1 MPEHS
6 TRRPADWY
14 SSSTEQANWYKDPSH
29 VVIPQPAEAGCSTHQ
44 PPPRSAGFE
53 GQKAKRRRRTK
64 IISLSACA
72 LLVCV
77 ALGVALWQITVQL
90 KNLSSQTADGGS
102 SAVIVIPNGDSGTD
116 SGESDGGSVYDD
128 YQEYFEA
135 YYSTSSEITIPAAE
149 TGTGV
154 TLTLAEAQ
162 GEELS
167 LQDIYD
173 LVSPAVVGI
182 TAYIEGYEYSYGTG
196 VVFTADGYIITNTH
210 VLEGCDAATVKFSD
224 GTEYEALLVG
234 SDESSDIAVLYID
247 GENLPYAEFGDSDAL
262 RVGDQAIAIGNPL
275 GETYSGTMTNGIISA
290 INRNITYNGHTMTLL
305 QTNAALNEGNSGG
318 PLINAY
324 GQVVGITNMKI
335 MSTYYSTVEGIGFA
349 IPSSVVKEVADQLI
363 EYGVVLG
370 EPTIGIVAGSVSA
383 EAMELYNLPEGIY
396 VSEVSE
402 GSDALEKGLQAGDVI
417 TAVNGEAVTSVA
429 DVNLIKEGY
438 EVGDTIILTVYR
450 DGETFDLEIELVDK
464 SQIE

>member
-1 MPEHS
+1 M
-6 TRRPADWY
+6 
-14 SSSTEQANWYKDPSH
+14 
-29 VVIPQPAEAGCSTHQ
+29 
-44 PPPRSAGFE
+44 
-53 GQKAKRRRRTK
+53 
-64 IISLSACA
+64 
-72 LLVCV
+72 
-77 ALGVALWQITVQL
+77 
-90 KNLSSQTADGGS
+90 
-102 SAVIVIPNGDSGTD
+102 
-116 SGESDGGSVYDD
+116 
-128 YQEYFEA
+128 
-135 YYSTSSEITIPAAE
+135 
-149 TGTGV
+149 
-154 TLTLAEAQ
+154 AEAQ

-173 LVSPAVVGI
+173 QVSPAVVGI

-196 VVFTADGYIITNTH
+196 VVFTSDGYIITNTH
-210 VLEGCDAATVKFSD
+210 VLEGCDAAVVKFSD
-224 GTEYEALLVG
+224 GTEYDAYLVG
-234 SDESSDIAVLYID
+234 SDDASDIAVLYIE
-247 GENLPYAEFGDSDAL
+247 GEDLPYAEFGDSDAL

-324 GQVVGITNMKI
+324 GQVIGITNMKI

-383 EAMELYNLPEGIY
+383 EAMELYGLPEGIY

-402 GSDALEKGLQAGDVI
+402 GSDALEKGLQVGDVI
-417 TAVNGEAVTSVA
+417 IAVNGETVTSVA

-438 EVGDTIILTVYR
+438 EVGDTITLTVYR